1 MPPKLESSQ
10 SGMLISSI
18 VNGMFTLGI
27 HCAMAKLSRML
38 RCFDNSKDF
47 SANFMHFMPICIQN
61 GNECCRTIIWSDDSN
76 LLDSGSGVLGRG
88 AGLARSTAESL

>member
-1 MPPKLESSQ
+1 MPPKPESSQ

-47 SANFMHFMPICIQN
+47 SANFMPICTQN

-76 LLDSGSGVLGRG
+76 LLDSGSGVLGRV
-88 AGLARSTAESL
+88 AGMARSTAESL